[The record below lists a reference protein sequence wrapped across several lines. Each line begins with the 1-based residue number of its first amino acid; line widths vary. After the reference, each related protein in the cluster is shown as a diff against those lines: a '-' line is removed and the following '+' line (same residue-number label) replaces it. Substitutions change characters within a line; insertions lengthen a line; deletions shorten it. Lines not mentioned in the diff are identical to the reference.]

1 MSLRAVSRNFC
12 CGWTHW
18 CYRWPK
24 WKAKGGTINFCEML
38 QVNLLLLL
46 LLKNLMTALIYS
58 FMKKCKV
65 KKKFCAGWW
74 EGLYI
79 NIHSYQ
85 RPFFSWKKPTLWF
98 YIPFVSYKS
107 SWSLCPK
114 QGSKKKL
121 GKLLHSLI
129 LLAQGK
135 MLIILLEDNLPGPFP
150 IGQVI
155 FKRYLPSKKIY

>member
-1 MSLRAVSRNFC
+1 MLQV
-12 CGWTHW
+12 T
-18 CYRWPK
+18 K
-24 WKAKGGTINFCEML
+24 EKAKGGTINFCEML
-38 QVNLLLLL
+38 RVNLLLLL

-65 KKKFCAGWW
+65 KKNSVQGDGRVCT
-74 EGLYI
+74 YTPI
-79 NIHSYQ
+79 NAL
-85 RPFFSWKKPTLWF
+85 FFSWKKPTLWF
-98 YIPFVSYKS
+98 YIRFVSYKS
-107 SWSLCPK
+107 SRSLCPK
-114 QGSKKKL
+114 QGSKKNL

-129 LLAQGK
+129 SLAQGK